1 MAYLVSED
9 HTTFIPSA
17 RLVQAA
23 KPSTELV
30 SRDIRK
36 VLGTQPSMA
45 IVLSAHRRTTLSMR
59 TTGTIKVVPGPRCS
73 DV

>member
-1 MAYLVSED
+1 MTYLVSED

-30 SRDIRK
+30 SRDICK
-36 VLGTQPSMA
+36 ILGKPLAERCQARSRTNADIYDPGAVSVGA
-45 IVLSAHRRTTLSMR
+45 RSAVCM
-59 TTGTIKVVPGPRCS
+59 
-73 DV
+73 